1 MPKGLDAR
9 IHQGSI
15 NAVQDEH
22 RNHPHFAVLLL
33 LSPTYEY
40 GAANSNHARPEPISR
55 YNPADTY
62 MANAAISL

>member
-1 MPKGLDAR
+1 MQATLDER
-9 IHQGSI
+9 TLQDSI